1 MILRGAEFH
10 RNGHGRCGLLPN
22 RISSSDKAE
31 LPSSRVLPHAGIILV
46 ASYGHLKSEAAEL
59 VRLSG
64 QETVPCDTSEMAG
77 RAYATPDCP
86 MSKGGR
92 YVVSLQHR

>member
-22 RISSSDKAE
+22 RISSSDKAK
-31 LPSSRVLPHAGIILV
+31 LPSSRVVPYAEIILV
-46 ASYGHLKSEAAEL
+46 ASYDHFKSEAAEL

-77 RAYATPDCP
+77 RAYATP
-86 MSKGGR
+86 
-92 YVVSLQHR
+92 

>member
-1 MILRGAEFH
+1 MILRGVEFH

-31 LPSSRVLPHAGIILV
+31 LPSPRVLPHVGMILV
-46 ASYGHLKSEAAEL
+46 ASINGHLKSEAAEL

-77 RAYATPDCP
+77 RSYATP
-86 MSKGGR
+86 
-92 YVVSLQHR
+92 